1 MDFSSLNSKNLD
13 NAIENCMTNCSTENC
28 WEVQRIGLDC
38 QNSYCSPLL
47 HSWDPA
53 LTDKMGFLSKEMR
66 IRDYATDKQKESP
79 RSIYY
84 KTAPYWYLII
94 RSSYIR
100 EKDVQ
105 ETSSLENTVLRYI
118 TEPFQTAVILPSSYT
133 SWTFITQ
140 NSNIEH
146 WR

>member
-1 MDFSSLNSKNLD
+1 
-13 NAIENCMTNCSTENC
+13 MTNCSTENS

-84 KTAPYWYLII
+84 KTAPY
-94 RSSYIR
+94 
-100 EKDVQ
+100 
-105 ETSSLENTVLRYI
+105 
-118 TEPFQTAVILPSSYT
+118 
-133 SWTFITQ
+133 
-140 NSNIEH
+140 
-146 WR
+146 